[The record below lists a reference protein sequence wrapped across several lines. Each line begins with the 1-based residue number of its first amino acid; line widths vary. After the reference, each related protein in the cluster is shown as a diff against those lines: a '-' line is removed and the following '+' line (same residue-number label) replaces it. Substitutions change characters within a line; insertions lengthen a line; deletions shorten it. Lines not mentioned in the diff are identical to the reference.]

1 MRKTLSQIKEEQRKM
16 IAMRDK
22 LVVLRKAQNGQ
33 IIEVLEGQWVETN
46 FLDEL
51 KQQAILNRQEVDG
64 AVRTERIAKEELVM
78 KRFELLAKEY
88 EDLTNRMKELEHE
101 IKVIKG
107 LE

>member
-22 LVVLRKAQNGQ
+22 LVVTRKAHDGR
-33 IIEVLEGQWVETN
+33 IVEVLDGQWVEAN
-46 FLDEL
+46 FLNEL
-51 KQQAILNRQEVDG
+51 KEQAILNKQEVEN
-64 AVRTERIAKEELVM
+64 AIKAEQLAKEELVM

-88 EDLTNRMKELEHE
+88 EDLMGRVRRLEHE

-107 LE
+107 EE

>member
-22 LVVLRKAQNGQ
+22 LVVFRKAPNGQ

-46 FLDEL
+46 FLNEL

-88 EDLTNRMKELEHE
+88 EDLTNRMKDLEHE